1 MLRNLSIR
9 NSRPLSPTRR
19 WTKSVGPG
27 ESSRM
32 ATAITAMRGLTRN
45 RSRPA
50 ATRSK
55 ARLAE
60 GMAGDL
66 IARGAGS
73 LVAGL
78 PQPGPH
84 PDPEH
89 VHVHPEAVVAHVIE
103 VEHFLLGG
111 IVSTPPEPG
120 QTGPDAL
127 MRPALR
133 RHPGLLHGHR
143 LGSHDAE
150 IAA

>member
-1 MLRNLSIR
+1 MLRNFIIR

-19 WTKSVGPG
+19 WTKSAGPG

-50 ATRSK
+50 PTKSK
-55 ARLAE
+55 ARLAD
-60 GMAGDL
+60 GMAGYL
-66 IARGAGS
+66 MGRGVGC

-89 VHVHPEAVVAHVIE
+89 VHVHPEAVVAHV
-103 VEHFLLGG
+103 V
-111 IVSTPPEPG
+111 
-120 QTGPDAL
+120 
-127 MRPALR
+127 
-133 RHPGLLHGHR
+133 
-143 LGSHDAE
+143 
-150 IAA
+150 